1 MDIKDITNNEINY
14 FLKNGKPIIYKDYK
28 VSKESEDFYV
38 NVLNKILKLL
48 GKEKVADHLGYCL
61 RELVINAKKANTK
74 RVYFLNENLDIYNA
88 EHYEIGMK
96 EFKKKVF
103 DNVDFYLD
111 LQEKYDL
118 YVQIYF
124 HVKDPFLNI
133 IVSNNSPLVSQE
145 KQRITQKLARAKIF
159 GSVDEAVQ
167 SVLDDTEGAGLGIVL
182 LILILRKIGINDKNF
197 AVAVENNVTHLRIAV
212 PLSLVTEEEADII
225 SEALVKEIN
234 SIPQFPEHILQ
245 LTEMLKDIDV
255 NMAAVANIIRRDP
268 GLTMGILKMANS
280 AHYRRLNKIERID
293 LAVNIIGVNGLK
305 YLIQSFGAKKV
316 LEQKYSNG
324 DIEKLWS
331 HSLTIAQISSI
342 LCNKYSLNDLGDYIY
357 IGGLLHDI
365 GKILIRGLH
374 SKTIDKISK
383 LCIEKGISLRVIED
397 LMDGSNHAKIGS
409 KMASK
414 WNLPEKVSNI
424 IKFHHNPFASSD
436 DIREIVKI
444 IYLADII
451 NSKIDNPEKQIDY
464 DDIVLNQMK
473 INNEKEFLDLLEYVK
488 IELGKRI

>member
-1 MDIKDITNNEINY
+1 MEMKRLTNNEID
-14 FLKNGKPIIYKDYK
+14 FFIKNGKPFVYKDYK
-28 VSKESEDFYV
+28 VLKESEDYYV
-38 NVLNKILKLL
+38 AVLNKILKYL
-48 GKEKVADHLGYCL
+48 GKEKVSDHLGYCL
-61 RELVINAKKANTK
+61 RELINNAKKANTK
-74 RVYFLNENLDIYNA
+74 RVYFLNENLDIYNPD
-88 EHYEIGMK
+88 HYKAGMK

-103 DNVDFYLD
+103 DNVEFYLD

-118 YVQIYF
+118 FVQIYF

-133 IVSNNSPLVSQE
+133 IVSNNSPLVEQE
-145 KQRITQKLARAKIF
+145 KERITQKLARAKIF
-159 GSVDEAVQ
+159 NSVDEAVQ

-182 LILILRKIGINDKNF
+182 LLLILRKIGINDKNF
-197 AVAVENNVTHLRIAV
+197 AVAVDNNLTHLRIAM

-225 SEALVKEIN
+225 SEALIKEIN
-234 SIPQFPEHILQ
+234 SIPQFPQHIIQ

-255 NMAAVANIIRRDP
+255 NMAAVANIIKRDP

-316 LEQKYSNG
+316 LEQKYSNT

-331 HSLTIAQISSI
+331 HSLQIAQISSI
-342 LCNKYSLNDLGDYIY
+342 LCNKFSLNDLGDYAY
-357 IGGLLHDI
+357 IGGILHDI

-374 SKTIDKISK
+374 SKTIDKISR
-383 LCIEKGISLRVIED
+383 LCIEKSISLRVIED
-397 LMDGSNHAKIGS
+397 LMDGVNHAKIGS

-414 WNLPEKVSNI
+414 WNLPENVVNL
-424 IKFHHNPFASSD
+424 IKYHHNPLAAVD
-436 DIREIVKI
+436 DIKEIVKI

-451 NSKIDNPEKQIDY
+451 FYKIESPEKQIDY
-464 DDIVLNQMK
+464 DDIIINQMK
-473 INNEKEFLDLLEYVK
+473 LTNEKDFQDLVEYIKV
-488 IELGKRI
+488 EMNKRI